1 MKKIFLL
8 LIILI
13 SGLLSVQAGD
23 TYTRD
28 INILPSMAK
37 TTIKNYMKGEIS
49 HIKIEKKR
57 GSISEYDVILTDGS
71 EISFDKNGNWKD
83 IEMNRNASVPQQL
96 IPQPIQSY
104 VKDNHK
110 GALIIGIEKKKS
122 GYDVE
127 LSNGVEIEFNNS
139 GKFIRYDR

>member
-1 MKKIFLL
+1 MKKIFLI

-13 SGLLSVQAGD
+13 SGLSVQAGD

-28 INILPSMAK
+28 INILPNMAK

-57 GSISEYDVILTDGS
+57 GFISEYDVILIDGT
-71 EISFDKNGNWKD
+71 EISFDRNGNWKD
-83 IEMNRNASVPQQL
+83 IEMNINASVPQQL

-104 VKDNHK
+104 INDNHK

-139 GKFIRYDR
+139 GRFIRYDR